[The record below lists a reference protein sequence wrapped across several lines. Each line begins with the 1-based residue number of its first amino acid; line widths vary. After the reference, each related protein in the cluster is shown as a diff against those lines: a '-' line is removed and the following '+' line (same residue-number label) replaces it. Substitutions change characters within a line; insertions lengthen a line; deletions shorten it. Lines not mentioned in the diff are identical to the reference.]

1 MARFRGNN
9 LQRHQKPYEK
19 VGKLT
24 DRPPGADP
32 YRGPGDMSELDM
44 DTVGR
49 AESNTTPIRPQSSN
63 SRMAARDNDES

>member
-44 DTVGR
+44 DTGGPR
-49 AESNTTPIRPQSSN
+49 REQHDTN
-63 SRMAARDNDES
+63 SAAILEFAYGGSG